1 MFAGWKILCD
11 RGFGGH
17 QGQCDPRRQPV
28 RRLYWQEAWPLPTQK
43 PVRFDGASFSF
54 DPTGGVLNYFYEP
67 TAEGSRAYFLE
78 MPSLAVLRQFDQA
91 PYCLG
96 PRAKRWLLASPVTAD
111 QPGALSLF
119 DQELPDPL
127 IRFLPDLGG
136 APWTGRPRFSPDG
149 LHLVWGNPS
158 GAVTVVDLV
167 EVNRRLSEIGLGW

>member
-1 MFAGWKILCD
+1 MSSGRSHKLTRSSIPASAGFATCLDPTRNRPVAEIRDCNLHVFRSECSPDGKYYVIEGLAGT
-11 RGFGGH
+11 RGNVT
-17 QGQCDPRRQPV
+17 RV
-28 RRLYWQEAWPLPTQK
+28 ANLYEGSTGKKLGPLPDQK

-111 QPGALSLF
+111 QPALC
-119 DQELPDPL
+119 P
-127 IRFLPDLGG
+127 
-136 APWTGRPRFSPDG
+136 FSIKNSRT
-149 LHLVWGNPS
+149 L
-158 GAVTVVDLV
+158 
-167 EVNRRLSEIGLGW
+167 